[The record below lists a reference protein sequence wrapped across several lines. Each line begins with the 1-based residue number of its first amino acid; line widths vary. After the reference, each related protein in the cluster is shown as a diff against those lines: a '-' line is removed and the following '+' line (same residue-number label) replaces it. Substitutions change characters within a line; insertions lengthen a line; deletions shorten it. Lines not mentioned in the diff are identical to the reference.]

1 MMRRAG
7 SALLFTSVV
16 LGSAGARAEDTSDI
30 QSILNEHVITTA
42 STTAQK
48 DSAAPALST
57 TITSEDLKLYGIRT
71 LAEAVNF
78 LSMGVVASDPLR
90 TPDIGARGV
99 LFENDDGKHFL
110 LLINGH
116 AVNDPLYGAA
126 RFDQGA
132 GVPID
137 MVDHIEV
144 VVGPG
149 SVLYGSNAMMGVI
162 NVITKSGSAYQGGHA
177 VGEYEFGRSYHA
189 AAGTGVTFKLFGAPS
204 ELTAG
209 IDYYKQ
215 FGPDVRFPDTNE
227 FPNRSNVAYNV
238 NFGSGLPRNVWGGT
252 VRNSYYT
259 EAPSAMLRFRSGDF
273 EINLIG
279 SAYRQGIPYATSSEP
294 AYFDDPNNRNIDRAL
309 RLDARHD
316 ATLSTLLS
324 LTSHAYADTYDHQR
338 YLDVPGQLCF
348 QADRC
353 RYYDA
358 GLARW
363 VGAEERLSFNWLHDS
378 SLVTLLGVDVRER
391 WASAKQDLSD
401 ADTGAYIAPTSGH
414 IDVHSLLVAPY
425 VQQTWSPAAWLDLNG
440 GVRLDADSR
449 FSPVFSP
456 RGAAAV
462 HPWGKGTIKAIYS
475 QAFRAPTW
483 AETILANHLVAA
495 SESAQPETVRSIE
508 GSFEQRVGAQ
518 RLILSLFRTHWDR
531 IIRPAP
537 LPAATRV
544 ELQNAMKLPTLV
556 ANVEQYSNAGSV
568 DNYGLSGG
576 WDGSLGHNHVR
587 YGLNITE
594 TYTRLNDAA
603 GVVELAV
610 APLLV
615 GNLHLAY
622 MPGGY
627 FPTPALVASIIS
639 ARPSNRTYSD
649 GTAFPEAPPLGD
661 LRFTLTG
668 ALPLKGLSYRASAEY
683 LTAST
688 SAYAAGPDVTWL
700 AGSQAGP
707 PLAVPIDQYRAF
719 VGLRYDFLTG
729 EGEGE

>member
-1 MMRRAG
+1 MKRDVAG
-7 SALLFTSVV
+7 ALLFATVT
-16 LGSAGARAEDTSDI
+16 LGAAGARAEDTSDI

-78 LSMGVVASDPLR
+78 LSMGVVTSDPLG

-99 LFENDDGKHFL
+99 MFENDDGKHFL

-137 MVDHIEV
+137 LIDHIEV

-162 NVITKSGSAYQGGHA
+162 NVITKSGTAYQGGHA

-215 FGPDVRFPDTNE
+215 FGPDVRFPETTE
-227 FPNRSNVAYNV
+227 LPSRYNV
-238 NFGSGLPRNVWGGT
+238 SFGSGLPANVWGGT

-259 EAPSAMLRFRSGDF
+259 EAPSAMVRFRTGDL

-279 SAYRQGIPYATSSEP
+279 SVYRQGIPYANSSEP
-294 AYFDDPNNRNIDRAL
+294 VTFDDPSNRNVDRAL
-309 RLDARHD
+309 RFDARHE

-324 LTSHAYADTYDHQR
+324 LTSHIYADTYDHQR
-338 YLDVPGQLCF
+338 YLDVPAQLCF
-348 QADRC
+348 QGDRC

-363 VGAEERLSFNWLHDS
+363 AGVEERLSFNWLHDL
-378 SLVTLLGVDVRER
+378 SLVTLLGIDVRQR
-391 WASAKQDLSD
+391 TASAKQDLSN
-401 ADTGAYIAPTSGH
+401 AVTGQYISETSGH
-414 IDVHSLLVAPY
+414 IDVNSLLVAPY
-425 VQQTWSPAAWLDLNG
+425 VQQTWTPASWLDLNAG
-440 GVRLDADSR
+440 LRLDADSR
-449 FSPVFSP
+449 FSPVLSP

-462 HPWGKGTIKAIYS
+462 HPWDKGTIKAIYS

-483 AETILANHLVAA
+483 AETILANHLVAP
-495 SESAQPETVRSIE
+495 SEGAKPETVRSLE
-508 GSFEQRVGAQ
+508 GSFEQRFGAQ

-537 LPAATRV
+537 LAPQARV
-544 ELQNAMKLPTLV
+544 ALQNMGILPTLV
-556 ANVEQYSNAGSV
+556 GNVEQFGNAGSI

-576 WDGSLGHNHVR
+576 WDGSMGQNHVR
-587 YGLNITE
+587 YGVNLTE
-594 TYTRLNDAA
+594 TYTRLNAA
-603 GVVELAV
+603 SGPEELAI
-610 APLLV
+610 APLFV
-615 GNLHLAY
+615 ANAHVAY
-622 MPGGY
+622 VPGGY
-627 FPTPALVASIIS
+627 FPTPALAVSFLG
-639 ARPSNRTYSD
+639 ARPSNRTFSD
-649 GTAFPEAPPLGD
+649 GSPFPEAPPVAD
-661 LRFTLTG
+661 LRLTLTG

-688 SAYAAGPDVTWL
+688 SAYAGGPELSWL
-700 AGSQAGP
+700 AGEQAGP
-707 PLAVPIDQYRAF
+707 PVVVPVDQYRAF

-729 EGEGE
+729 EDEAQ